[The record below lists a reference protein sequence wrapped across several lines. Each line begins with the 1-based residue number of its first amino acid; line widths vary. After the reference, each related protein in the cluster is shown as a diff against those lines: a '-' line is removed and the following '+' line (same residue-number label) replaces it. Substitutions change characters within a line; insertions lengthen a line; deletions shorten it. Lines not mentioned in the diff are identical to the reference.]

1 MQGFG
6 QKLNAAISLKIIA
19 LATCEGC

>member
-19 LATCEGC
+19 LATYEGC

>member
-1 MQGFG
+1 MQGVG

>member
-6 QKLNAAISLKIIA
+6 QKLNAAISLKIIV